1 MLQGILLVIAKIF
14 KNITC
19 NNPMSFIEK
28 TKKWLDNRYNLILVV
43 IILFALFLR
52 LKYFDINHLSLWWD
66 EATYLATGR
75 YWAFGETL
83 WAVEAARPPFFMLLI
98 ALFYKLG
105 LGEIGIRFFTV
116 VIPSLFIVFFTYLL
130 GKEFYNEKV
139 GLIAA
144 LLASVSWMFLFN
156 ISRVHSDLLAVVF
169 GLGAIYFFWKGYVTP
184 EKNNAFYLILIGLF
198 LGLGYLTRLSNLLVL
213 GIIGFYLIITEQHK
227 FLKRNGLWYALIA
240 LVLISLPYMIWG
252 HFHYGSYIPW
262 AAQYGAGA
270 GDAVARPL
278 AWNVFTVTEMYLV
291 PAMWPWLGKL
301 ASIKH
306 DFILY
311 ALFFV
316 GLLVTLRFLLGID
329 VIIKNKDKNL
339 NADLMTCLIVLITFM
354 FFVVIQR
361 DLGDPRWQ
369 MFAAPGMF
377 LIIGRGVIWLYDYF
391 KKYSKAG
398 TIIILFILLFIGSIS
413 QITQNDS
420 LLKGKMTGE
429 AGIKSA
435 AEWIKQN
442 SEKGDW
448 ILSNNIHAEMT
459 YWADRPTRGF
469 GRDEEDTLKVI
480 EEIKP
485 VFLVT
490 TSYFNSLDWTYE
502 LPSKHTDLL
511 TPVAAFDIY
520 GKPLVSAEQNP
531 TIVVYRVNI

>member
-1 MLQGILLVIAKIF
+1 
-14 KNITC
+14 
-19 NNPMSFIEK
+19 MSFIEK

-169 GLGAIYFFWKGYVTP
+169 GLGAIYFFWEGYVTP
-184 EKNNAFYLILIGLF
+184 EKNNA
-198 LGLGYLTRLSNLLVL
+198 
-213 GIIGFYLIITEQHK
+213 FYLIITEQHK

-329 VIIKNKDKNL
+329 VIIKNRDKNL

-369 MFAAPGMF
+369 MFAASGLF
-377 LIIGRGVIWLYDYF
+377 LIIGRGVFWLYDYF
-391 KKYSKAG
+391 KK
-398 TIIILFILLFIGSIS
+398 S
-413 QITQNDS
+413 QKQQP
-420 LLKGKMTGE
+420 
-429 AGIKSA
+429 SA
-435 AEWIKQN
+435 
-442 SEKGDW
+442 
-448 ILSNNIHAEMT
+448 
-459 YWADRPTRGF
+459 
-469 GRDEEDTLKVI
+469 
-480 EEIKP
+480 
-485 VFLVT
+485 
-490 TSYFNSLDWTYE
+490 
-502 LPSKHTDLL
+502 
-511 TPVAAFDIY
+511 
-520 GKPLVSAEQNP
+520 
-531 TIVVYRVNI
+531 

>member
-1 MLQGILLVIAKIF
+1 
-14 KNITC
+14 
-19 NNPMSFIEK
+19 MSFIEK

-52 LKYFDINHLSLWWD
+52 LKYFDINHLSLWCD

-98 ALFYKLG
+98 ALFYNL
-105 LGEIGIRFFTV
+105 
-116 VIPSLFIVFFTYLL
+116 
-130 GKEFYNEKV
+130 
-139 GLIAA
+139 
-144 LLASVSWMFLFN
+144 
-156 ISRVHSDLLAVVF
+156 

-184 EKNNAFYLILIGLF
+184 EKNNTFYLILMGLF

-291 PAMWPWLGKL
+291 TAMWPWLGKL

-369 MFAAPGMF
+369 MFAASGMF

-398 TIIILFILLFIGSIS
+398 TIILLFILLFIGSIS

-435 AEWIKQN
+435 AEW
-442 SEKGDW
+442 
-448 ILSNNIHAEMT
+448 
-459 YWADRPTRGF
+459 
-469 GRDEEDTLKVI
+469 
-480 EEIKP
+480 
-485 VFLVT
+485 
-490 TSYFNSLDWTYE
+490 
-502 LPSKHTDLL
+502 
-511 TPVAAFDIY
+511 
-520 GKPLVSAEQNP
+520 
-531 TIVVYRVNI
+531 